1 MHISPQRVLAQY
13 YGTPYL
19 KTRNGYE
26 VSLANFTIEYGEN
39 KLKRPVAGGFVESGA
54 LQNGGKPGL
63 LSNVT
68 VDTNSWE
75 WFVHN
80 FTEIN
85 LLSD

>member
-1 MHISPQRVLAQY
+1 MHISKERVLAKY
-13 YGTPYL
+13 FGTPSL
-19 KTRNGYE
+19 KTRNGFE
-26 VSLANFTIEYGEN
+26 VSLANFTVEKDGN
-39 KLKRPVAGGFVESGA
+39 KLSRPVAGGVVESGA
-54 LQNGGKPGL
+54 LQNGGKAGL